1 MPSTLPFFAPK
12 EDKTIL
18 GFPRNPR
25 KGDGMSRRE
34 RALQRAQELKEAVQD
49 YLAVKDSIPRGM
61 APAQREQYAR
71 QKAKILALFG
81 GTEEDWNDYR
91 WQLRHRVS
99 DVEALLKIVNLEE
112 DEIQAVREVEK
123 KFRWA
128 VSPYYLALIDDTQRY
143 DPIKLQAIPTKAELC
158 TGGQA
163 DPMGEAY
170 TNPAGSITR
179 RYPDRVI
186 INVTNQCA
194 MYCRHC
200 QRRRNIGSQDLHTE
214 KKVLEESIAYI
225 RANPE
230 IRDVLITG
238 GDALMLSDRT
248 LDWLL
253 GELTAIPTVDYVR
266 LGTRVLV
273 TMPQRITPE
282 LIQVLKKYPP
292 LFINTQF
299 NHPKEVTPEAKAAC
313 DKLVNAGIP
322 LGNQAVLLNGINND
336 KYVMRLLNQELLK
349 LRVRPYYI
357 FHAKDVVGTKHFN
370 TSIDD
375 GIEIMEYLRGYT
387 SGMAIPTYI
396 LNAPGGYGKTP
407 IGPQY
412 LISRGKRSIK
422 IRTWEGRVFDYPN
435 EPTVDLKDILKA

>member
-1 MPSTLPFFAPK
+1 MNKRQIALKRAESLR
-12 EDKTIL
+12 DTI
-18 GFPRNPR
+18 
-25 KGDGMSRRE
+25 
-34 RALQRAQELKEAVQD
+34 AD
-49 YLAVKDSIPRGM
+49 YLKAKESIPRGM
-61 APAQREQYAR
+61 GAAEQEKYER
-71 QKAKILALFG
+71 QKAKILAHLG
-81 GTEEDWNDYR
+81 ATEENWNDYK
-91 WQLRHRVS
+91 WQLKNRIF
-99 DVEALLKIVNLEE
+99 DLDTLLQIIKLED
-112 DEIQAVREVEK
+112 DEVQAVREVGEQ
-123 KFRWA
+123 FRWGI
-128 VSPYYLALIDDTQRY
+128 SPYCLALIDEDNKY
-143 DPIKLQAIPTKAELC
+143 DPIKLQAIPTKAELLV
-158 TGGQA
+158 GGQA
-163 DPMGEAY
+163 DPMGEEY

-200 QRRRNIGSQDLHTE
+200 QRRRNIGSKDFHTTR
-214 KKVLEESIAYI
+214 KKLEESIAYI
-225 RANPE
+225 RSNPE
-230 IRDVLITG
+230 IRDVLVTG
-238 GDALMLSDRT
+238 GDALMLADST

-253 GELTAIPTVDYVR
+253 GELHAIPSVDYVR

-273 TMPQRITPE
+273 TMPQRITDSLVE
-282 LIQVLKKYPP
+282 ILKKYPP

-299 NHPKEVTPEAKAAC
+299 NHPKEITKEAKAAC

-370 TSIDD
+370 TSVDD

-396 LNAPGGYGKTP
+396 INAPGGYGKTP
-407 IGPQY
+407 IAPEY
-412 LISRGKRSIK
+412 LISRGKRTVK

-435 EPTVDLKDILKA
+435 EPTAELKDILEG

>member
-1 MPSTLPFFAPK
+1 MNKRQIALKRAESLR
-12 EDKTIL
+12 DTI
-18 GFPRNPR
+18 
-25 KGDGMSRRE
+25 
-34 RALQRAQELKEAVQD
+34 AD
-49 YLAVKDSIPRGM
+49 YLKAKESIPRGM
-61 APAQREQYAR
+61 GAAEQEKYER
-71 QKAKILALFG
+71 QKAKILAHLG
-81 GTEEDWNDYR
+81 ATEENWNDYK
-91 WQLRHRVS
+91 WQLKNRIF
-99 DVEALLKIVNLEE
+99 DQDTLLQIIKLED
-112 DEIQAVREVEK
+112 DEVQAVREVGEQ
-123 KFRWA
+123 FRWGI
-128 VSPYYLALIDDTQRY
+128 SPYYLALIDEDNKY
-143 DPIKLQAIPTKAELC
+143 DPIKLQAIPTKAELLV
-158 TGGQA
+158 GGQA
-163 DPMGEAY
+163 DPMGEEY

-200 QRRRNIGSQDLHTE
+200 QRRRNIGSKDFHTTR
-214 KKVLEESIAYI
+214 KKLEESIAYI
-225 RANPE
+225 RSNPE
-230 IRDVLITG
+230 IRDVLVTG
-238 GDALMLSDRT
+238 GDALMLADST

-253 GELTAIPTVDYVR
+253 GELHAIPSVDYVR

-273 TMPQRITPE
+273 TMPQRITDSLVE
-282 LIQVLKKYPP
+282 ILKKYPP

-299 NHPKEVTPEAKAAC
+299 NHPKEITKEAKAAC

-370 TSIDD
+370 TSVDD

-396 LNAPGGYGKTP
+396 INAPGGYGKTP
-407 IGPQY
+407 IAPEY
-412 LISRGKRSIK
+412 LISRGKRTVK

-435 EPTVDLKDILKA
+435 EPTAELKDILEG